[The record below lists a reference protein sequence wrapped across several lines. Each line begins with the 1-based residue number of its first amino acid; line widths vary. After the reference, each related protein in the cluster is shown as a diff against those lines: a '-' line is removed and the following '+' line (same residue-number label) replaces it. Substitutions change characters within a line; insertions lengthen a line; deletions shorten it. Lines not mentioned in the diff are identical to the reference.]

1 MNYDDIK
8 DMTNEEAVAYFTPLT
23 NSYVPCAE
31 LENLLGYAGKATR
44 NAITGAWEGS
54 LIDFMQS
61 NVVPEL
67 CDGLLELFSHLNKPR
82 SIGCDTHE
90 QPWGSKMSDLLGGL
104 EAVGQVDASFTASV
118 VSLAGGYSNPL
129 LTVTEVQLLRDE
141 EAVRVAAEE
150 AQAIED
156 AARAEFDVKMQ
167 RYNELYNIHISP
179 LATDENAD
187 DAAWTAALLA
197 MSNEFVV
204 VAPE

>member
-1 MNYDDIK
+1 MIYDDIK
-8 DMTNEEAVAYFTPLT
+8 DMTNEEAVAYFAPLT
-23 NSYVPCAE
+23 VSYIPCGE
-31 LENLLGYAGKATR
+31 LENLLGFAGVAKR
-44 NAITGAWEGS
+44 NAVTGAWEGS

-61 NVVPEL
+61 IAVPALSE
-67 CDGLLELFSHLNKPR
+67 GLGELFSHLNKPR
-82 SIGCDTHE
+82 STGCDTHE
-90 QPWGSKMSDLLGGL
+90 QPWASKMADLLAGL
-104 EAVGQVDASFTASV
+104 EAVGQIDAQFTVDV
-118 VSLAGGYSNPL
+118 VALAGGYAHAGL
-129 LTVTEVQLLRDE
+129 DVTSVQALRDA
-141 EAVRVAAEE
+141 EA

-204 VAPE
+204 VE